1 MMKEQYRNLIGEVFA
16 GRGEGIG
23 ASLYSILP
31 DWGKEMFIGAAFPLY
46 DKKDLRDD
54 DNEAASFLI
63 SLPNALRNGAIL
75 CGSNGSKFEAIHL
88 MEISRQLADE
98 LEKARIKYNI
108 AKEQLDGITRILVAF
123 DYSKK
128 KSKK

>member
-1 MMKEQYRNLIGEVFA
+1 MKEQYRNLIDEVFA

-23 ASLYSILP
+23 ACLYSFLP
-31 DWGKEMFIGAAFPLY
+31 AWGKIIFIGAAVPLY
-46 DKKDLRDD
+46 NKEDLRDD

-63 SLPNALRNGAIL
+63 SMPNALRNGAIL
-75 CGSNGSKFEAIHL
+75 CGSNGSQYEAIHL
-88 MEISRQLADE
+88 MEISRQLAEE
-98 LEKARIKYNI
+98 LEKARIRSNI
-108 AKEQLDGITRILVAF
+108 AKERLDEITRILVAF